1 MNHTHQTTEVLRF
14 KIFVL
19 LIALGFFAFQEAR
32 ATNTNNLTQTIRG
45 TVLDEEI
52 KLPLMGANIVLLS
65 ATEFTGTVTDMN
77 GSFEL
82 KDVPVGRHEIQLS
95 YMGYESRTLSNLLVN
110 ASKQLVLNI
119 GLQESVVRMKAV
131 EITAKEEKNRAQN
144 DLALVSARG
153 FSVEETQR
161 YAGSFDD
168 PGRMA
173 QSYAG
178 VAAGDDGSN
187 ELVVRGNSPRG
198 VLWKMEGMEIPNPN
212 HFSEQGSGGG
222 AISMLKGGMMA
233 NSDFYT
239 GAFPAEYGNAASG
252 VFDINLR
259 KGNNQKREYAA
270 QIGLLGVEGAMEG
283 PFKPGYEGSYLVN

>member
-1 MNHTHQTTEVLRF
+1 
-14 KIFVL
+14 
-19 LIALGFFAFQEAR
+19 
-32 ATNTNNLTQTIRG
+32 
-45 TVLDEEI
+45 
-52 KLPLMGANIVLLS
+52 
-65 ATEFTGTVTDMN
+65 
-77 GSFEL
+77 
-82 KDVPVGRHEIQLS
+82 
-95 YMGYESRTLSNLLVN
+95 
-110 ASKQLVLNI
+110 
-119 GLQESVVRMKAV
+119 MKAV

-283 PFKPGYEGSYLVN
+283 PFKAGYEGSYLVNYRYSTLDMLRAIGIDVVGDQVPVFQGLGVQHQPSNQKSRKFHALWTWRDFIRQ

>member
-82 KDVPVGRHEIQLS
+82 KDVPVGRHEIQVS

-119 GLQESVVRMKAV
+119 GL
-131 EITAKEEKNRAQN
+131 
-144 DLALVSARG
+144 
-153 FSVEETQR
+153 
-161 YAGSFDD
+161 
-168 PGRMA
+168 
-173 QSYAG
+173 
-178 VAAGDDGSN
+178 
-187 ELVVRGNSPRG
+187 
-198 VLWKMEGMEIPNPN
+198 
-212 HFSEQGSGGG
+212 
-222 AISMLKGGMMA
+222 
-233 NSDFYT
+233 
-239 GAFPAEYGNAASG
+239 
-252 VFDINLR
+252 
-259 KGNNQKREYAA
+259 
-270 QIGLLGVEGAMEG
+270 
-283 PFKPGYEGSYLVN
+283 